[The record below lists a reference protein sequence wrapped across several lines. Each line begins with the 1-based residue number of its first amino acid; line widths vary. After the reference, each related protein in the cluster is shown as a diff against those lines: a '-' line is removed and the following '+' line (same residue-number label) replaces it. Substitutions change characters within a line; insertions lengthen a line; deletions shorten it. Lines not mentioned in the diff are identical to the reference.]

1 MRRFAALL
9 LLVAAA
15 CSEPEPPP
23 PPVPSMELEADKG
36 PVRMRVELTPE
47 SPRLSDH
54 VELRLTVEAEEGVE
68 VGSPALEFEPFRVV
82 DQRAEPMML
91 GEGGRRVFVTAA
103 TLEPQRSGELD
114 LGPFAVEFTVGDKT
128 HTIETEAATMMVTSA
143 VEAEDRDLALLE
155 PALEPVEIAPE
166 ASTPWW
172 PWAAGVVVVA
182 VALLLLRRK
191 RERDEPVRVHTPTE
205 LAERELAALLA
216 DDPLARGEMQTF
228 YSELT
233 LIVRRYIERT
243 TGVRA
248 PEMTTQEFLRV
259 NDSEGLRA
267 FLVAADLVKFAGDR
281 PDRAAI
287 DESVARAR
295 RFVGLELEAAA

>member
-1 MRRFAALL
+1 VRRFAALL
-9 LLVAAA
+9 LLVFAA
-15 CSEPEPPP
+15 CSERETPP
-23 PPVPSMELEADKG
+23 PPVPSLKLEADKG
-36 PVRMRVELTPE
+36 PVRVRVELTPE

-54 VELRLTVEAEEGVE
+54 VELRLTVEADDGVG
-68 VGSPALEFEPFRVV
+68 VGAPALEFEPFRVV
-82 DQRAEPMML
+82 DQSAEPMSI

-103 TLEPQRSGELD
+103 TLEPQRSGELA

-128 HTIETEAATMMVTSA
+128 HTIETEAATMVVTSA
-143 VEAEDRDLALLE
+143 VEAEARDLALLE

-166 ASTPWW
+166 SSAPWW
-172 PWAAGVVVVA
+172 PWAVGAVLVA
-182 VALLLLRRK
+182 LALLLLRR
-191 RERDEPVRVHTPTE
+191 RRVLDEPVRVYTPTE

-267 FLVAADLVKFAGDR
+267 FLVTADLVKFAGDR

-287 DESVARAR
+287 DESLARAR